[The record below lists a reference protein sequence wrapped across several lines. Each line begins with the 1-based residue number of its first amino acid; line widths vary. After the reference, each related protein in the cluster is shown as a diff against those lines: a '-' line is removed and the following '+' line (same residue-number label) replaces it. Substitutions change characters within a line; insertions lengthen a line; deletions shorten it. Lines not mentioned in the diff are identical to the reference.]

1 MRPGRLLRRAVR
13 NLQAAFPLRS
23 EAEKAFKDALAQYP
37 ADHHAESAL
46 RALRE
51 KPVSAGL

>member
-1 MRPGRLLRRAVR
+1 LASQHGRKDL
-13 NLQAAFPLRS
+13 
-23 EAEKAFKDALAQYP
+23 AEKAYKDALVQYP

-51 KPVSAGL
+51 GPVSAGL